1 MKVKQ
6 KLIKRKRVFDDDKIA
21 TLDSETDKR
30 TNMVARLLGGSKEAR
45 EIQSKFAQMVEVPDE
60 DFDIKNFKELN
71 KELKLRVQRPALIYE
86 KQQWMNKKHQKNISA
101 IEDFIDVLPTSAESA

>member
-21 TLDSETDKR
+21 TLDNETDKR

-45 EIQSKFAQMVEVPDE
+45 EIQSKFA
-60 DFDIKNFKELN
+60 
-71 KELKLRVQRPALIYE
+71 
-86 KQQWMNKKHQKNISA
+86 
-101 IEDFIDVLPTSAESA
+101 